1 MGSGE
6 AGLRGGRGAG
16 DLLANPGVLCGTINY
31 NLEKAAK
38 GSVAGAMAHT
48 FLTRV
53 VLKNYKS
60 IAACDVEFG
69 PLTFLVGPNGAGKS
83 NFLDAL
89 RFVTDSLRSSL
100 EHALRD
106 RGGISD
112 VRRRSGG
119 HPNHFGLRLFFSLPS
134 GEMGRYA
141 FRIGARPQGGFG
153 VQDEECQIHSAEA
166 LGPIHHFKIQDG
178 NVVESS
184 QPGPAAYIDR
194 LYLVSASGLP
204 AFRPIY
210 EALSRMGFYN
220 LNPDRIRDLQ
230 SPDAGQLL
238 ARDGSNITSVLDQL
252 KKHHPGRKQRIEDYL
267 SKVVPGVQGVD
278 VKVVGPKETLE
289 FLQQVA
295 GSRDPWRFL
304 AASMSD
310 GTVRALGILVALFQ
324 TGNGAGTQVPL
335 VGIEEPE
342 IALHPAAAG
351 LLRDGLR
358 EASRSTQVIV
368 TSHSPDL
375 LDDDQIDP
383 VSLLSVYAE
392 AGSTHIGPLDRAGR
406 TAVLNRLYT
415 PGELL
420 RMDQMRPDPDSA
432 PEKVGKQLRFDK
444 DND

>member
-1 MGSGE
+1 MT
-6 AGLRGGRGAG
+6 
-16 DLLANPGVLCGTINY
+16 P
-31 NLEKAAK
+31 
-38 GSVAGAMAHT
+38 T
-48 FLTRV
+48 FLTRI

-60 IAACDVEFG
+60 IAACDVRFG

-106 RGGISD
+106 RGGIND

-134 GEMGRYA
+134 GQVGHYA
-141 FRIGARPQGGFG
+141 FRIGARPQGGFE
-153 VQDEECQIHSAEA
+153 VQDEECKIHSENA
-166 LGPIHHFKIQDG
+166 LGPIHHFRIKSG
-178 NVVESS
+178 YVVESS
-184 QPGPAAYIDR
+184 QPGPTASIDR

-238 ARDGSNITSVLDQL
+238 ARDGSNIASVLAQL
-252 KKHHPGRKQRIEDYL
+252 TKHNPKRKQRIEEYL
-267 SKVVPGVQGVD
+267 SKVVPGVHGVEA
-278 VKVVGPKETLE
+278 KVVGPKETLE
-289 FLQQVA
+289 FRQQVA

-304 AASMSD
+304 AANMSD
-310 GTVRALGILVALFQ
+310 GTLRALGILVALFQ
-324 TGNGAGTQVPL
+324 TGNGTGAQVPL

-351 LLRDGLR
+351 LLLDGLR
-358 EASRSTQVIV
+358 EASRSTQIIV

-375 LDDDQIDP
+375 LDDQQLDAN
-383 VSLLSVYAE
+383 SLLSVYAE
-392 AGSTHIGPLDRAGR
+392 AGSTHIAALDQAGR
-406 TAVLNRLYT
+406 AAVLNRLYT

-420 RMDQMRPDPDSA
+420 RLNQMRPDPESS
-432 PEKVGKQLRFDK
+432 PEKIARQLQLLDK
-444 DND
+444 EDV